1 MFIHSELCDS
11 IKKCYE
17 IRVVTEPLFS
27 AIEPLLHSY
36 RSTFI
41 IQ

>member
-1 MFIHSELCDS
+1 MFIHSALCGFRE
-11 IKKCYE
+11 KYYE
-17 IRVVTEPLFS
+17 IRVVTELLFS